1 MTNKH
6 LIYNQFN
13 LSLIIFLML
22 LSIQSISQEKKNDSR
37 DVQEIKI
44 IFRDATNKKFKLPF
58 ILGTNDSLTLPSYFT
73 NYIKYYDIKTKFD
86 KIHLPY
92 FNQTNN
98 FNINLNK
105 VDCEILNSSMLNDT
119 FKLYIQKSW
128 FNGYNVNVLSDSI
141 TKSEKYFG
149 KLMKPIFFRN
159 YTRCFIAILNHSGM
173 ESFFLKKNNNHWIFD
188 KSYIMIDYD

>member
-1 MTNKH
+1 MKNVYKI
-6 LIYNQFN
+6 LF
-13 LSLIIFLML
+13 IFCLML
-22 LSIQSISQEKKNDSR
+22 INYHSFSQEKNDSR

-73 NYIKYYDIKTKFD
+73 NYVKYYDINRKFD

-98 FNINLNK
+98 FNLNLNK

-119 FKLYIQKSW
+119 CKLYIQKSW
-128 FNGYNVNVLSDSI
+128 FNGYNVKVLSDSI
-141 TKSEKYFG
+141 TKSEKHFG
-149 KLMKPIFFRN
+149 NLMKPIFFRN
-159 YTRCFIAILNHSGM
+159 YTRCFIAILNNSGM

-188 KSYIMIDYD
+188 KSYIMVDYD

>member
-1 MTNKH
+1 MIK
-6 LIYNQFN
+6 FFKK
-13 LSLIIFLML
+13 SLYFIIIFSFMINSNKV
-22 LSIQSISQEKKNDSR
+22 LSQCREKHSR

-73 NYIKYYDIKTKFD
+73 NYVKYYDIKRKFD

-98 FNINLNK
+98 FNLNLNK

-119 FKLYIQKSW
+119 CKLYIQKSW
-128 FNGYNVNVLSDSI
+128 FNGYNVKVLSDSI

-149 KLMKPIFFRN
+149 NLMKPIFFRN
-159 YTRCFIAILNHSGM
+159 YTRCFIAILNNSGM

-188 KSYIMIDYD
+188 KSYIMVDYD

>member
-1 MTNKH
+1 MIKIFKKSLYFIFIFSFMINSNKV
-6 LIYNQFN
+6 
-13 LSLIIFLML
+13 LS
-22 LSIQSISQEKKNDSR
+22 QCREKDSR

-44 IFRDATNKKFKLPF
+44 IFRDATKKKFKLPF

-73 NYIKYYDIKTKFD
+73 NYIKYYDIKRKFD
-86 KIHLPY
+86 KINLPY

-98 FNINLNK
+98 FNLNLNK

-119 FKLYIQKSW
+119 CKLYIQKSW
-128 FNGYNVNVLSDSI
+128 FNGYNVKVLSDSI

-149 KLMKPIFFRN
+149 NLMKPIFFRN
-159 YTRCFIAILNHSGM
+159 YTRCFIAILNNSGM

-188 KSYIMIDYD
+188 KSYIMVDYD

>member
-1 MTNKH
+1 MIK
-6 LIYNQFN
+6 IFKK
-13 LSLIIFLML
+13 SLYFIIIFSFMINSNKV
-22 LSIQSISQEKKNDSR
+22 LSQCREKDSR

-44 IFRDATNKKFKLPF
+44 IFRDATKKKFKLPF

-73 NYIKYYDIKTKFD
+73 NYVKYYDIKRKFD

-98 FNINLNK
+98 FNLNLNK

-119 FKLYIQKSW
+119 CKLYIQKSW
-128 FNGYNVNVLSDSI
+128 FNGYNVKVLSDSI

-149 KLMKPIFFRN
+149 NLMKPIFFRN
-159 YTRCFIAILNHSGM
+159 YTRCFIAILNNSGM
-173 ESFFLKKNNNHWIFD
+173 ESFFLKKNNNYWIFD
-188 KSYIMIDYD
+188 KSYIMVDYD

>member
-1 MTNKH
+1 MIKFFKKS
-6 LIYNQFN
+6 IYFF
-13 LSLIIFLML
+13 IIFSFMINSNKV
-22 LSIQSISQEKKNDSR
+22 LSQYREKGLR

-73 NYIKYYDIKTKFD
+73 NYVKYYDIKRKFD
-86 KIHLPY
+86 KINLPY
-92 FNQTNN
+92 FDQSNN
-98 FNINLNK
+98 FNLNLNK

-119 FKLYIQKSW
+119 SKLYIQKSW
-128 FNGYNVNVLSDSI
+128 FNGYNVKVLSDSI

-149 KLMKPIFFRN
+149 NLMKPIFFRN
-159 YTRCFIAILNHSGM
+159 YTRCFIAILNNSGM

>member
-1 MTNKH
+1 MKH
-6 LIYNQFN
+6 VFKILLTLTLILIFHISYSQDFN
-13 LSLIIFLML
+13 N
-22 LSIQSISQEKKNDSR
+22 EKKY
-37 DVQEIKI
+37 VQEIKI

-73 NYIKYYDIKTKFD
+73 NYIKYYDIKRKFD

-119 FKLYIQKSW
+119 CKLYIQKSW

-141 TKSEKYFG
+141 TKSEIYFG

-159 YTRCFIAILNHSGM
+159 YTRCFIAILNHSGI

>member
-1 MTNKH
+1 MIKFFKKS
-6 LIYNQFN
+6 IYFF
-13 LSLIIFLML
+13 IIFSFMINSNKV
-22 LSIQSISQEKKNDSR
+22 LSQYREKGLR

-73 NYIKYYDIKTKFD
+73 NYVKYYDIKRKFD
-86 KIHLPY
+86 KINLPY
-92 FNQTNN
+92 FDQSNN
-98 FNINLNK
+98 FNLNLNK

-119 FKLYIQKSW
+119 SKLYIQKSW
-128 FNGYNVNVLSDSI
+128 FNGYNVKVLSDSI

-149 KLMKPIFFRN
+149 NLMKPIFFRN
-159 YTRCFIAILNHSGM
+159 YTRCFIAILNNSGM
-173 ESFFLKKNNNHWIFD
+173 ESFFLKKKNNHWIFD